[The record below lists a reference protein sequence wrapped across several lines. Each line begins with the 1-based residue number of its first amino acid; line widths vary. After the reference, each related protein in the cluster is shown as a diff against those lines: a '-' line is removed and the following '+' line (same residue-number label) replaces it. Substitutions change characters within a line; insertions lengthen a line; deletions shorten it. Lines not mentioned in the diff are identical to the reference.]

1 MSSAP
6 TVPSPATSGGTRAS
20 IDPTTFAVLQRSLK
34 TLAEEMSATLAKV
47 AYSPVV
53 TDGMDF
59 AGALFND
66 RGELMCCGDRDLP
79 GLMGTLEPTLELILG
94 AFPPEEIREGDVMVT
109 NAAHEAGSH
118 LNDVRF
124 AKPLFVAGRLVAWV
138 ANVAHWTDIGGS
150 TPGSVNPI
158 ARDTFSEGIRITPVK
173 LVDQGVLR
181 NDVLNLLL
189 ANVRL
194 PYESNG
200 DAWAQMKALDTGEVR
215 FKDLA
220 RRFGIDTILDVFDRM
235 LDHAEALFLATL
247 ATIPEGSVEFSD
259 YIDFDPLASERRPVK
274 MHLQVTK
281 DGDRLRFDFT
291 GSDPAPVGGI
301 GCTRPLTQSGVYVT
315 MLNLFPDIPFNHG
328 FIRNLDIITVEGSL
342 PHVMPPNPVSGA
354 AAGGYEKVIG
364 CVLGCIGL
372 LVPERQ
378 VGCTFNLINATLGGH
393 DPRFD
398 RTFVMYMWNEGGF
411 GGGPHQDGG
420 DQPTQSLF
428 ATGSRNQPIEVH
440 ERFYPIQFLKLEIG
454 QDSAGAGQ
462 WRGCPGISHAY
473 RIVAGNPVVG
483 TFGDRK
489 LFPPWGVRGGRPGWA
504 QNCFINPGTA
514 EQRELGLATSG
525 EQLSEGDVVEIRSGG
540 GGGYGSPLDRDPWRV
555 ARDVKLGFVS
565 VDAARDTYGV
575 VVECA
580 DSVREDW
587 QADDAATERLRTTL
601 REEEGT
607 ASP

>member
-1 MSSAP
+1 M
-6 TVPSPATSGGTRAS
+6 
-20 IDPTTFAVLQRSLK
+20 DPTTFAVLQRSLK

-79 GLMGTLEPTLELILG
+79 GLMGTLEPTLQLILE
-94 AFPPEEIREGDVMVT
+94 AFPSEEIREGDVMVT

-124 AKPLFVAGRLVAWV
+124 AKPLFAEGELVGWV

-158 ARDTFSEGIRITPVK
+158 ARDTFSEGIRILPVK
-173 LVDQGVLR
+173 LVDRGVLR
-181 NDVLNLLL
+181 NDVLQLLL

-200 DAWAQMKALDTGEVR
+200 DAWAQMKALDTGEIR
-215 FKDLA
+215 FKDLVE
-220 RRFGIDTILDVFDRM
+220 RYGIDTIREVFDGM
-235 LDHAEALFLATL
+235 LAHAEAMFLSAM
-247 ATIPEGSVEFSD
+247 ASIPAGTVEFSD
-259 YIDFDPLASERRPVK
+259 YTDFDPLAPEQNPVR
-274 MHLQVTK
+274 MHLKVTK
-281 DGDRLRFDFT
+281 DGNRLRFDFSE
-291 GSDPAPVGGI
+291 SDPAPVGGI

-328 FIRNLDIITVEGSL
+328 FIRNLDIVTVPGSF
-342 PHVMPPNPVSGA
+342 PHVLPPNPVSGA

-398 RTFVMYMWNEGGF
+398 RPFVMYMWNEGGF

-440 ERFYPIQFLKLEIG
+440 ERFFPIQFLKLEIAK
-454 QDSAGAGQ
+454 DSAGAGQ
-462 WRGCPGISHAY
+462 WRGCPGITHAY
-473 RIVAGNPVVG
+473 RVIAGNPVVG

-489 LFPPWGVRGGRPGWA
+489 HFPPWGVRGGKPGWS
-504 QNCFINPGTA
+504 QNCFINPGTP
-514 EQRELGLATSG
+514 EERELGLATSG
-525 EQLSEGDVVEIRSGG
+525 EPLGEGDVVEIRSGG
-540 GGGYGSPLDRDPWRV
+540 GGGYGRPIDRDSWRV
-555 ARDVKLGFVS
+555 VRDVKLGFVS
-565 VDAARDTYGV
+565 VEAARDVYGV
-575 VVECA
+575 IVECA
-580 DSVREDW
+580 DSLRDEWRED
-587 QADDAATERLRTTL
+587 QEATAQLRANL
-601 REEEGT
+601 RAEEAG
-607 ASP
+607 ANAG

>member
-1 MSSAP
+1 MTATTQP
-6 TVPSPATSGGTRAS
+6 ASPRDRTS

-79 GLMGTLEPTLELILG
+79 GLMGTLEPTLELILDK
-94 AFPPEEIREGDVMVT
+94 FPPEEIRAGDVMVT

-124 AKPLFVAGRLVAWV
+124 AKPLFADGRLVAWV

-173 LVDQGVLR
+173 IVDRGELR
-181 NDVLNLLL
+181 HDVLDLLL

-215 FKDLA
+215 FSDLV
-220 RRFGIDTILDVFDRM
+220 RRFGVDTILETFERM
-235 LDHAEALFLATL
+235 LEHAEAMFLKTL
-247 ATIPEGSVEFSD
+247 EDVPEGSVEFAD
-259 YIDFDPLASERRPVK
+259 YIDLDPLAPEPVPLK
-274 MHLQVTK
+274 MHL
-281 DGDRLRFDFT
+281 RLSKEGNRLKFDFT
-291 GSDPAPVGGI
+291 GSGPAPIGGI

-328 FIRNLDIITVEGSL
+328 FIRNLDIITVPNSL

-364 CVLGCIGL
+364 CVLGCVGL
-372 LVPERQ
+372 LVPDRQ
-378 VGCTFNLINATLGGH
+378 VASTFNLINATLGGQ

-398 RTFVMYMWNEGGF
+398 RPFVMYMWNEGGF
-411 GGGPHQDGG
+411 GGGPDMDGG

-428 ATGSRNQPIEVH
+428 ATGSRNQPVEVH
-440 ERFYPIQFLKLEIG
+440 ERFYPIRFLKLEIG
-454 QDSAGAGQ
+454 QDSAGAGR

-473 RIVAGNPVVG
+473 QIVAGSPVVG

-489 LFPPWGVRGGRPGWA
+489 HFPPWGVRGGRPGWA

-514 EQRELGLATSG
+514 GQRELGLATSG
-525 EQLSEGDVVEIRSGG
+525 EPLQEGDVVEIRSGG
-540 GGGYGSPLDRDPWRV
+540 GGGYGNPLDREPWRV
-555 ARDVKLGFVS
+555 VRDVKLGLVS
-565 VDAARDTYGV
+565 VDAARDIYGV
-575 VVECA
+575 VVESVDPLRAEWRA
-580 DSVREDW
+580 DEE
-587 QADDAATERLRTTL
+587 ATERQRSELRAA
-601 REEEGT
+601 GT
-607 ASP
+607 P

>member
-1 MSSAP
+1 MSSP
-6 TVPSPATSGGTRAS
+6 TLTQPEHAQPSL
-20 IDPTTFAVLQRSLK
+20 DPTTFAVLQRSLK
-34 TLAEEMSATLAKV
+34 TLAEEMSATLQKV

-79 GLMGTLEPTLELILG
+79 GLMGTLEPTLQLILE
-94 AFPPEEIREGDVMVT
+94 AFSEEQIREGDVMVT

-124 AKPLFVAGRLVAWV
+124 AKPLFADGRLVGWV

-158 ARDTFSEGIRITPVK
+158 ARDTFSEGMKITPVK
-173 LVDQGVLR
+173 LVDRGELR
-181 NDVLNLLL
+181 DDVLKLLL

-200 DAWAQMKALDTGEVR
+200 DAWAQMKALDTGELR
-215 FKDLA
+215 FKDLVS
-220 RRFGIDTILDVFDRM
+220 RYGIDTIVEVFDRM
-235 LDHAEALFLATL
+235 VEHAEAILLRTMES
-247 ATIPEGSVEFSD
+247 IPDGSVEFSD
-259 YIDFDPLASERRPVK
+259 FIDVDPLAPERGPIR
-274 MHLQVTK
+274 MHLKLTK
-281 DGDRLRFDFT
+281 EGDRLRFDFS
-291 GSDPAPVGGI
+291 GSDPAPVAGI
-301 GCTRPLTQSGVYVT
+301 GCSRPLTQSGVYVT

-328 FIRNLDIITVEGSL
+328 FIRNLDIVTEPGSVA
-342 PHVMPPNPVSGA
+342 HVLPPNPISGC

-364 CVLGCIGL
+364 CVLGCVGL

-378 VGCTFNLINATLGGH
+378 VGSTFNLINATLGGH

-398 RTFVMYMWNEGGF
+398 RPFVMYMWNEGGF
-411 GGGPHQDGG
+411 GGGPDRDGG

-428 ATGSRNQPIEVH
+428 ATGSRNQPVEVH

-454 QDSAGAGQ
+454 QDSAGPGQ
-462 WRGCPGISHAY
+462 WRGCPGITHSY
-473 RIVAGNPVVG
+473 RVIAGNPVVG

-489 LFPPWGVRGGRPGWA
+489 YFPPWGVRGGRKGWA

-525 EQLSEGDVVEIRSGG
+525 EPLKPGDVVEIRSGG
-540 GGGYGSPLDRDPWRV
+540 GGGYGSPLDREPWRV
-555 ARDVKLGFVS
+555 ARDVRLGFVS
-565 VDAARDTYGV
+565 ATAAHDVYGV
-575 VVECA
+575 VLECTVP
-580 DSVREDW
+580 VRAEWRIDE
-587 QADDAATERLRTTL
+587 AATDELRATL
-601 REEEGT
+601 RKREEAV
-607 ASP
+607 AS

>member
-1 MSSAP
+1 MTA
-6 TVPSPATSGGTRAS
+6 TTQPASERDRTP

-53 TDGMDF
+53 TDGRDF

-94 AFPPEEIREGDVMVT
+94 KFPLEEVREGDVMVT

-124 AKPLFVAGRLVAWV
+124 AKPLFADGKLVAWV

-158 ARDTFSEGIRITPVK
+158 ARDTFSEGVKITPVK
-173 LVDQGVLR
+173 IVDQGVLR
-181 NDVLNLLL
+181 HDVLDLLL

-194 PYESNG
+194 PYEANG
-200 DAWAQMKALDTGEVR
+200 DAWAQMKALETGEMR
-215 FKDLA
+215 FNDLV
-220 RRFGIDTILDVFDRM
+220 RRFGIDTILEAFERM
-235 LDHAEALFLATL
+235 LEHAEAMFFKTL
-247 ATIPEGSVEFSD
+247 EDVPEGSVEFAD
-259 YIDFDPLASERRPVK
+259 YIDLDPLAAEPAPVK
-274 MHLQVTK
+274 MHLRLTK
-281 DGDRLRFDFT
+281 EGNRLTFDFT

-328 FIRNLDIITVEGSL
+328 FIRNLEIVTVPNSL

-364 CVLGCIGL
+364 CVLGCVGL
-372 LVPERQ
+372 LVPDRQ
-378 VGCTFNLINATLGGH
+378 VACTFNLINATLGGQ
-393 DPRFD
+393 DPRFN
-398 RTFVMYMWNEGGF
+398 RPFVMYMWNEGGF
-411 GGGPHQDGG
+411 GGGPDMDGG

-428 ATGSRNQPIEVH
+428 ATGSRNQPVEVH
-440 ERFYPIQFLKLEIG
+440 ERFYPIRFVKLEIG
-454 QDSAGAGQ
+454 QDSAGAGR

-473 RIVAGNPVVG
+473 EIVAGNPVVG

-489 LFPPWGVRGGRPGWA
+489 HFPPWGVRGGGHGWQ
-504 QNCFINPGTA
+504 QNCLINPDTP

-525 EQLSEGDVVEIRSGG
+525 EPLKEGDVVEIRSGG
-540 GGGYGSPLDRDPWRV
+540 GGGYGDPLDREPWRV
-555 ARDVKLGFVS
+555 VRDVKLGLVS
-565 VDAARDTYGV
+565 VDGARESYGV
-575 VVECA
+575 VVECVDPVRAEWRA
-580 DSVREDW
+580 DEE
-587 QADDAATERLRTTL
+587 ATERLRSEM
-601 REEEGT
+601 RAAGT
-607 ASP
+607 P